1 MYYCEC
7 KGKIKWG
14 RPGTEATQ
22 TPPKINEGSGD
33 ISPITQA
40 LLIAFDL
47 HKVFQPPITLQNTL
61 SAVAIHESLAVYFST
76 MTKHFILV
84 HKLVITLYSK
94 VMKQLNVTRSS
105 PLRVGRGVVLAWD
118 YHQEPGYEAMSSMLG
133 ERVLCPSSYA
143 NTERDCLT
151 IIMAIVKVTISA
163 WSKTFNGI

>member
-1 MYYCEC
+1 MPRPSLVSRPPPFLPSVCVHNNTQERKTYFADLPIPCIIVNA
-7 KGKIKWG
+7 KGRSNG
-14 RPGTEATQ
+14 GGLHGTEATQ
-22 TPPKINEGSGD
+22 TPPKIDEGSGD

-76 MTKHFILV
+76 MTKHFISV

-105 PLRVGRGVVLAWD
+105 PLRVGRGVVLA
-118 YHQEPGYEAMSSMLG
+118 
-133 ERVLCPSSYA
+133 
-143 NTERDCLT
+143 
-151 IIMAIVKVTISA
+151 
-163 WSKTFNGI
+163 